1 MPASEQKSKITPA
14 DIEGKLRAL
23 QGEVQGKV
31 VSEGRPRLVDYLS
44 TRGFRD
50 GLLRG
55 RSLWTAL
62 GVIIW
67 SARLLKKMATRK
79 PQVVA
84 REVLR
89 PGQSI
94 TISALSPDES
104 PRTP

>member
-1 MPASEQKSKITPA
+1 M
-14 DIEGKLRAL
+14 
-23 QGEVQGKV
+23 
-31 VSEGRPRLVDYLS
+31 SEGRPRLFDYLS

-62 GVIIW
+62 GVVIW

-94 TISALSPDES
+94 TISALSPDEGS
-104 PRTP
+104 RTT